1 MVHVP
6 RPETL
11 GRDPIPVTRAGAGG
25 LLSLGQGLGLY
36 AFAVILQSD
45 YRVLLTSSKTN
56 FDLCEQYITHSPCEK
71 EFKHFR

>member
-1 MVHVP
+1 MP

-11 GRDPIPVTRAGAGG
+11 GRDPIPATRAGAGG

-36 AFAVILQSD
+36 AFAVFLQLD
-45 YRVLLTSSKTN
+45 YNVLLTSSKTN
-56 FDLCEQYITHSPCEK
+56 FDLYEQFLTHSPCEK